1 MVRCVLVVALGMV
14 GIVLGPTPS
23 ALAQNKAQTDR
34 GTKVY
39 ADSKCSVC
47 HSIGDQ
53 GNKKGPLDDVGSKLK
68 ADEMRQWI
76 VTPKEMTEKTKAER
90 KPVMK
95 AYANLPGQDLD
106 ALVAYLQM
114 LKKK

>member
-1 MVRCVLVVALGMV
+1 MVRRVLVVALGMV
-14 GIVLGPTPS
+14 GMVLGAAPF

-34 GTKVY
+34 GAKVY

-53 GNKKGPLDDVGSKLK
+53 GNKKGPLDDVGNKLK
-68 ADEMRQWI
+68 ADEIRQWI

-95 AYANLPGQDLD
+95 AYPNLPGQDLD
-106 ALVAYLQM
+106 ALVAYLQT

>member
-1 MVRCVLVVALGMV
+1 MIRPVLAVALGMV
-14 GIVLGPTPS
+14 LVATPS

-34 GTKVY
+34 GAKVY

-47 HSIGDQ
+47 HSIGGQ
-53 GNKKGPLDDVGSKLK
+53 GNKKGPLDDVVSKLK
-68 ADEMRQWI
+68 VDEIRQWI

-90 KPVMK
+90 KPLMRE
-95 AYANLPGQDLD
+95 YPNLPKEDLD
-106 ALVAYLQM
+106 ALVAYLQT